1 MPITSSAKK
10 AMRQAKARLAR
21 RKPYKTR
28 LKTELKKILLLAKTD
43 AEKAKK
49 ILPEIYSVI
58 DVAAKKHVIH
68 KNNADRKKSR
78 LAKLVEKAGKGELK
92 ATTTAKK
99 SSSKNTKKKTSK
111 K

>member
-28 LKTELKKILLLAKTD
+28 LKTELKKIMVLAKTD

-49 ILPEIYSVI
+49 LLPEMYSVI
-58 DVAAKKHVIH
+58 DVAAKKNVIH
-68 KNNADRKKSR
+68 KNNAARKKSM
-78 LAKLVEKAGKGELK
+78 LAKMIEKAGKGELK
-92 ATTTAKK
+92 TVSTVKKAKAKK
-99 SSSKNTKKKTSK
+99 PTTKKKK
-111 K
+111 